1 MTEASIY
8 LDHNASTPV
17 LPEALA
23 AMLPYLREHFGN
35 PSSGHAFGRR
45 ARAAVELARVQVAAL
60 IGAAPDRLIFCS
72 GGTEANN
79 LAIRGVMSVRGD
91 RRHLVTSVA
100 EHPATAAPCTWL
112 EGQGVAVTRVG
123 LDADGQVRQDELAAA
138 IRDDTAL
145 VTLIHAH
152 NETGVILP
160 AAAAARL
167 AHARGAWIHLDA
179 AQSVGKHPVEVA
191 SLGVDLLSIAG
202 HKLGAPKGVG
212 VLYVGPHVT
221 LAPLLL
227 GANHEQGLRPGTEN
241 VASIVGLGVACEV
254 ARRELGERMARF
266 LAQRER
272 LWRALAEAVPGLRR
286 HGEPASCLVNTLHLR
301 FPGVR
306 GEQLLAHAPE
316 LAASTG
322 SACHDGHGEAPAV
335 LLAMGVA
342 EHEARGALRLSL
354 GPATADH
361 EIDAVARALVRAWR
375 SSRM

>member
-1 MTEASIY
+1 MTDASIY
-8 LDHNASTPV
+8 LDHNASTPL
-17 LPEALA
+17 LPEVLA

-45 ARAAVELARVQVAAL
+45 ARAAVELARAQVAAL
-60 IGAAPDRLIFCS
+60 IGAAPDSLVFCS

-79 LAIRGVMSVRGD
+79 LAIRGVIAVRGD

-100 EHPATAAPCTWL
+100 EHPATAVPCTWL
-112 EGQGVAVTRVG
+112 EGQGVAITRVG
-123 LDADGQVRQDELAAA
+123 LGADGQVRLDELAAA
-138 IRDDTAL
+138 IRGDTAL

-152 NETGVILP
+152 NETGVILA

-191 SLGVDLLSIAG
+191 ALGVDLLSIAG
-202 HKLGAPKGVG
+202 HKLGAAKGVG
-212 VLYVGPHVT
+212 ALYVGPCVT

-227 GANHEQGLRPGTEN
+227 GANHERGLRPGTEN

-254 ARRELGERMARF
+254 ARRELGERIARF
-266 LAQRER
+266 LGQRER

-286 HGEPASCLVNTLHLR
+286 HGEPASCLANTLHLR
-301 FPGVR
+301 FPGVS
-306 GEQLLAHAPE
+306 GEQLLARAPE

-322 SACHDGHGEAPAV
+322 SACHAGHGQAPAV

-354 GPATADH
+354 GPGTSEQD
-361 EIDAVARALVRAWR
+361 IDGAALALARAWR
-375 SSRM
+375 SLTM

>member
-1 MTEASIY
+1 MTDTSIY

-17 LPEALA
+17 LPEVLA

-35 PSSGHAFGRR
+35 PTSGHAFGRR
-45 ARAAVELARVQVAAL
+45 ARAAVELARAQVAML
-60 IGAAPDRLIFCS
+60 VGAAPDQLIFCS

-123 LDADGQVRQDELAAA
+123 LGADGQVREDELAAA
-138 IRDDTAL
+138 IGDDTAL

-152 NETGVILP
+152 NETGVILA

-167 AHARGAWIHLDA
+167 AHARGAWIHLDT

-191 SLGVDLLSIAG
+191 ALGVDLLSIAG

-212 VLYVGPHVT
+212 ALYVGPCVT
-221 LAPLLL
+221 PRAAAARGESRSGACGRAP
-227 GANHEQGLRPGTEN
+227 N

-254 ARRELGERMARF
+254 ARRELGERIAPLPGPAR
-266 LAQRER
+266 AP
-272 LWRALAEAVPGLRR
+272 V
-286 HGEPASCLVNTLHLR
+286 ASSGGGGPR
-301 FPGVR
+301 P
-306 GEQLLAHAPE
+306 
-316 LAASTG
+316 
-322 SACHDGHGEAPAV
+322 APA
-335 LLAMGVA
+335 
-342 EHEARGALRLSL
+342 R
-354 GPATADH
+354 
-361 EIDAVARALVRAWR
+361 
-375 SSRM
+375 